1 MIGWRCRL
9 LVRTAHAPRSLV
21 ASSTFSSFWLF
32 LPSRISSSGRFLP
45 QNRKMR
51 EGHIFDKIS
60 PTWTLISDISRGD
73 GKVNSSSPQWG
84 NCERNGVCLYIL
96 VSAGKQKNIIN
107 LENYWFLP
115 SPKWKVFGRINQN
128 RELINFRNF
137 GSPASQKTT
146 AITTHDSWQIQQKV
160 IQRCSLIIGAKLGLK
175 EKRERKSTTHAL
187 LLKKKKPNRGQRLFQ
202 RDSGAIESVRI
213 LQAIPISYR
222 GIRKNNRRKLAD
234 CRTTILFI
242 RIRRRFEKEVT
253 SRKDWNEGMRN
264 EHHYH
269 RHKGTNLYHT
279 TKLSSIRRLTTRRRR
294 SSARSCLCAQR
305 IRRRVLHHRRFWRK
319 SLAFEPSNFWTTLD
333 TEIWPMVL
341 DLWGQAKSI
350 NIPQEG
356 FWIEIQ
362 KSAFEPSNFWTVADS
377 EIWSTS
383 LNSWGRA
390 KFIDTQHE
398 GSTIT

>member
-45 QNRKMR
+45 QNRRMR

-84 NCERNGVCLYIL
+84 NCERNGICLYIL

-187 LLKKKKPNRGQRLFQ
+187 LLKKKNQTEVNVFFNEIQVQLNLFAFCRRFLFPIEEFEKTTDESWLIVERQYFLYVYDAVLKKKSLPEKIEMKECEMNITIIATKAQTSTTRPNYPRFDVWQ
-202 RDSGAIESVRI
+202 RDVVGRLLVAACAHSAYV
-213 LQAIPISYR
+213 A
-222 GIRKNNRRKLAD
+222 AFF
-234 CRTTILFI
+234 TIVDFDASPWLL
-242 RIRRRFEKEVT
+242 
-253 SRKDWNEGMRN
+253 
-264 EHHYH
+264 
-269 RHKGTNLYHT
+269 NLPT
-279 TKLSSIRRLTTRRRR
+279 
-294 SSARSCLCAQR
+294 
-305 IRRRVLHHRRFWRK
+305 
-319 SLAFEPSNFWTTLD
+319 FEPL
-333 TEIWPMVL
+333 
-341 DLWGQAKSI
+341 
-350 NIPQEG
+350 
-356 FWIEIQ
+356 
-362 KSAFEPSNFWTVADS
+362 
-377 EIWSTS
+377 
-383 LNSWGRA
+383 
-390 KFIDTQHE
+390 
-398 GSTIT
+398 